1 MLRIVWY
8 IRFRRIKDVIRLQF
22 LKIMGRQSW
31 PSGDSRRLPYVTPTC
46 TLLSI
51 VIFVCR
57 SIVKIEIA
65 ICQKL
70 IDVSYAFDK
79 LSSDFAWMHS
89 TSLVDPEGEH
99 GAMTPFPKSTQ
110 NGRKFDTFSEII
122 GNLSNFHE
130 IKLVLSQLLIHKQA
144 KSDEFS
150 ELCETSLDPPPPQ
163 TDQNQ
168 PF

>member
-1 MLRIVWY
+1 
-8 IRFRRIKDVIRLQF
+8 
-22 LKIMGRQSW
+22 
-31 PSGDSRRLPYVTPTC
+31 
-46 TLLSI
+46 
-51 VIFVCR
+51 
-57 SIVKIEIA
+57 
-65 ICQKL
+65 
-70 IDVSYAFDK
+70 
-79 LSSDFAWMHS
+79 MHS

-150 ELCETSLDPPPPQ
+150 ELCETSLDPPHRLTKTNRSRSAYARLKGDATPES
-163 TDQNQ
+163 
-168 PF
+168 FFWGEEF